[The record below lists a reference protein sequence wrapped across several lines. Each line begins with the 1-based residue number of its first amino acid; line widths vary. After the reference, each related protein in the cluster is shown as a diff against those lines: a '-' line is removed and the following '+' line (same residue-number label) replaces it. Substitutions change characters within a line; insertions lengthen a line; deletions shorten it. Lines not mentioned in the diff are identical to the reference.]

1 MTSSSNLRIS
11 SLILLVFVWTKA
23 TICESAEIRFS
34 TCAEVAFKD
43 GLETEELAEAF
54 VVDTVLIMSQR
65 SGERRP

>member
-1 MTSSSNLRIS
+1 
-11 SLILLVFVWTKA
+11 LVFVWTKA

-43 GLETEELAEAF
+43 SLETEELAEEF
-54 VVDTVLIMSQR
+54 VMDRGSVVSQW